1 MLETAASLAITRNQ
15 EEEEV
20 RRLEGALL
28 QAKERVRETIIK
40 QTGLEISVSFENK
53 TRESLASNYA
63 LATDITNSSLNVY
76 KELEAGR
83 MNLSMSTSKLM
94 KDLQDAVADVE
105 KSTAMRV
112 RDVYHLLLSYIHN
125 LITILYADIASSY
138 SCPSTDTTFSTHY
151 QHTLLLFS

>member
-1 MLETAASLAITRNQ
+1 MAALLETAASLALTRNQ

-53 TRESLASNYA
+53 TRESLATNYA
-63 LATDITNSSLNVY
+63 LATDITNSTLSVY

-83 MNLSMSTSKLM
+83 LNLSTSTARLL
-94 KDLQDAVADVE
+94 KDLQDAVTDVE

-112 RDVYHLLLSYIHN
+112 CFYTPKRQPIH
-125 LITILYADIASSY
+125 
-138 SCPSTDTTFSTHY
+138 
-151 QHTLLLFS
+151 

>member
-1 MLETAASLAITRNQ
+1 MQWESAQLIEKQRAEEYARSEASVAALLETAASLAVTRNQ

-53 TRESLASNYA
+53 TRESLATNYA
-63 LATDITNSSLNVY
+63 LATDITNSSLTVY
-76 KELEAGR
+76 KELETGR
-83 MNLSMSTSKLM
+83 MNLTMSTSKLT

-112 RDVYHLLLSYIHN
+112 CVCILSMCVPTTLLLSHP
-125 LITILYADIASSY
+125 LR
-138 SCPSTDTTFSTHY
+138 
-151 QHTLLLFS
+151 